1 MHVFL
6 NKFGHCKMKQFI
18 VTSLL
23 LSLNILVYSQGQ
35 PEDKERG
42 RLANSKVMK
51 STQWTY
57 KYSQGKVNTKGYITT
72 ESKYDEKGNVIE
84 VLNYKANGQISSKLQ
99 YKYDKNNNKIE
110 YLKFEKKDK
119 PDIELT
125 YKQSFTYDDKGNKKI
140 ENGYDGVSPYKIIYS
155 YLSDGKVKDITKY
168 ASDNSIIEKWESS
181 YTNNI
186 QTINILKLG
195 KNLDYV
201 LIRKTDT
208 RGNTIEETRN
218 DAKGKEVKRITSEF
232 NANNYIISNAEYYS
246 GKLSKK
252 LTYKYNKQN
261 QLLEIIQIN
270 PDGSEL
276 LNRAFKYD
284 KNGNLIEEKWFD
296 GIPDE
301 LSSKN
306 FKYNEKSNPAEVES
320 YYSDYKY
327 KVLYKYTYEY
337 Y

>member
-1 MHVFL
+1 
-6 NKFGHCKMKQFI
+6 MKQVILTFI
-18 VTSLL
+18 LL
-23 LSLNILVYSQGQ
+23 FANILVYSQGQ
-35 PEDKERG
+35 PEDKERD

-57 KYSQGKVNTKGYITT
+57 KYSQGKINPKGYITT
-72 ESKYDEKGNVIE
+72 ESKYDENGNVIE

-125 YKQSFTYDDKGNKKI
+125 YKQSFIYDDKGNKKL
-140 ENGYDGVSPYKIIYS
+140 ENGFDGVSPYKIVYN
-155 YLSDGKVKDITKY
+155 YLSDGKVRDITKY

-181 YTNNI
+181 YANNI
-186 QTINILKLG
+186 QTIKILKLG
-195 KNLDYV
+195 KSLDYV
-201 LIRKTDT
+201 LIRKTDS
-208 RGNTIEETRN
+208 RGNTIEETRK
-218 DAKGKEVKRITSEF
+218 DFKGNEVKRIASEF
-232 NANNYIISNAEYYS
+232 DANSYITSYAEYYS

-252 LTYKYNKQN
+252 FSYKYNKQN
-261 QLLEIIQIN
+261 QLLEIIQVN
-270 PDGSEL
+270 SDGTES

-284 KNGNLIEEKWFD
+284 NKGNLLEEKWFD
-296 GIPDE
+296 GIPNE
-301 LSSKN
+301 FSSKN